1 MKISGIQAYFHISE
15 FRRKGAQGHTFR
27 KRSYSWYDTGN
38 SGFHR
43 LRRYSGKR
51 LLFTR
56 QQFFLIVAILF
67 QVRFALCSSSVFSRT
82 DTVTDSERFYNTIL
96 DLFDDTEEQEEV
108 KDLLVW
114 WNRYDWFNILLLF
127 RSN

>member
-1 MKISGIQAYFHISE
+1 M
-15 FRRKGAQGHTFR
+15 
-27 KRSYSWYDTGN
+27 
-38 SGFHR
+38 
-43 LRRYSGKR
+43 
-51 LLFTR
+51 
-56 QQFFLIVAILF
+56 VAILF